1 MTKILII
8 EDAKELREDVVEMLA
23 LEGYKAYGAEDGLAG
38 VKLAK
43 QEHPDLIVCDIMMP
57 QLDGYGVLEQL
68 RADPKTAT
76 IPFIFLTAKAERVS
90 MRQGMILGADD
101 YVTKPFMVSE
111 LLESIQTQLKK
122 RADLNDAA
130 NKRIEDIRENITT
143 ALPHEL
149 RTPLNTIIGFS
160 DILLSEAQR
169 LKPDQIASWA
179 EHINKAA
186 HRLYRL
192 IENYLFY
199 SKFQVATQNEVRIRA
214 NEPLMELASIIETE
228 TRRMAREAE
237 RNADLTLEVGSAPD
251 LFIAFQDATKV
262 VTELVDNAFKFSE
275 PGQPVRV
282 TGKVVDGD
290 YELCV
295 QDKGRGMSQ
304 EQIDAVGAFMQFER
318 YVHEQQGLGLGLAIV
333 QALAASYDYEFRIKS
348 ELNSGTTAT
357 FRFKTR

>member
-8 EDAKELREDVVEMLA
+8 EDAKDLREDVVEMLA
-23 LEGYKAYGAEDGLAG
+23 LEGYKAYGAEDGMVG
-38 VKLAK
+38 VTVAK

-57 QLDGYGVLEQL
+57 VLDGYGVLEKL

-101 YVTKPFMVSE
+101 YVTKPFMVNE

-122 RADLNDAA
+122 RADLNEVA
-130 NKRIEDIRENITT
+130 NKRIESIRENITT

-199 SKFQVATQNEVRIRA
+199 AKFQVATQNEVRIRA
-214 NEPLMELASIIETE
+214 AEPLMELATIIDTE
-228 TRRMAREAE
+228 ARRIARDNE
-237 RNADLTLEVGSAPD
+237 READLTIEIAAAPD
-251 LFIAFQDATKV
+251 VYIAFQDATKV

-275 PGQPVRV
+275 QGQPVHV
-282 TGKVVDGD
+282 VGKVVDGG

-295 QDKGRGMSQ
+295 QDKGRGMTK
-304 EQIDAVGAFMQFER
+304 EQIAGVGAFMQFER

-333 QALAASYDYEFRIKS
+333 EALATSYDYELHVNS
-348 ELNSGTTAT
+348 ELNAGTTAT